1 MLSNTASRIAFSWIS
16 DHMSRPCRVVPACG
30 YSYQWRSLKARTG
43 GLGSW
48 VVSASATWVITWTSN
63 VGQGGTITAPPANS
77 VANLQ
82 VGEWQTIGV
91 YAGSES
97 GG

>member
-1 MLSNTASRIAFSWIS
+1 
-16 DHMSRPCRVVPACG
+16 
-30 YSYQWRSLKARTG
+30 
-43 GLGSW
+43 
-48 VVSASATWVITWTSN
+48 VSASATWVITWTSN